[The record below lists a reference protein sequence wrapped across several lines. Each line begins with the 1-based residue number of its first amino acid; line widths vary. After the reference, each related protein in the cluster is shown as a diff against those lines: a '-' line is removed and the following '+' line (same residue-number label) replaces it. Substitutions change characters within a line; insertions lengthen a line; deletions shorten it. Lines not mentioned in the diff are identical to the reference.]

1 MLSHQRFQSC
11 GHALSTLSGWH
22 GRVAAI
28 SGGNAVLRT
37 PSRTLVSLSAPL
49 ARRELE
55 LYGAAR
61 PRQEALAECRRWN
74 SAAPGLAA
82 VTPPPAPA
90 QPTPVEAPPTS
101 AAATQDPAIPTT
113 TILPT
118 KANGDANGDAAAT
131 ASAKPVRRRSKA
143 LERLEKRLVGQQK
156 RQFAKVKRIAD
167 RMVALSQELEKALE
181 EQLAVGADV
190 AAPVKKTKS
199 KKAEATTEAAEEK
212 TAAGK
217 AAAAPVDT
225 AKEVPATP
233 AA

>member
-118 KANGDANGDAAAT
+118 KANGDAAAT